1 MKLKTQLGKQLSN
14 LVGKNVNIKET
25 VIGKVT
31 EYDMESGLATIEI
44 DDDLCTNIGWNPI
57 VGQNIGIS
65 SRVKLDNE
73 T

>member
-1 MKLKTQLGKQLSN
+1 
-14 LVGKNVNIKET
+14 
-25 VIGKVT
+25 
-31 EYDMESGLATIEI
+31 MESGLATIEI